1 MSAPSLPQIATD
13 YQVLRQGAGLV
24 DLGARTQIE
33 LTGKDRQTFLQG
45 FCTNNIKQLQPGTG
59 CEAFLTNLQGKT
71 LGFVLVYCH
80 GESLVLETTA
90 GQAEVLTNHLD
101 RYIIQEDVVLQ
112 DQTQAWHQWLLAGEQ
127 AAELLSKELTTPVPE
142 QQLQHVEAQLQSIPV
157 SIRNVPWSRYP
168 CYAINSQQEQAAA
181 IEQILVATGIKS
193 CLPEAAEIC
202 RIEAGFPHY
211 GQDITDGNL
220 PQEIDRNDRAV
231 SFTKGCYLGQETIA
245 RIDAMGH
252 VNKRLCG
259 LRFSSPAVPA
269 VGSELSVD
277 DKVVA
282 RITSSCYCPAC
293 ESPIALAYVQRGHDQ
308 QGETF
313 TLPAGTATVCTL
325 PFENL

>member
-1 MSAPSLPQIATD
+1 MSTPSLPQIATD

-45 FCTNNIKQLQPGTG
+45 FSTNNIKQLQPGTG

-71 LGFVLVYCH
+71 LGFVLVYCY

-90 GQAEVLTNHLD
+90 GQAEVLTSHLD

-211 GQDITDGNL
+211 GQDITDSHL

-308 QGETF
+308 PGETF
-313 TLPAGTATVCTL
+313 TLSAGTATVCTL